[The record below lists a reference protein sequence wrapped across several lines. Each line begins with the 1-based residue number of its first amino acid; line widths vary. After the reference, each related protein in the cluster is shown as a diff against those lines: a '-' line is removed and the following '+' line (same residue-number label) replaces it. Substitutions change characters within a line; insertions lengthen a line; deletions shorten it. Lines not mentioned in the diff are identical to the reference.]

1 MALQPDSL
9 TRYPAFLENMMIKI
23 ADFVIKGVILDMDG
37 VLWKGDQ
44 LLCDLQQLF
53 ILFEKNNI
61 NVILATNN
69 GLRTVEQYVDKFA
82 NFNVQIHPQQII
94 TSAIAIAV
102 LVKKAFPNGGPIYIM
117 GEKALHATLQEYGF
131 FHSDQQPQ
139 AVVAGLTTNFNY
151 EMVKN
156 TSLTIQKGLPFYFTN
171 PDPTYPS
178 PEGHIPG
185 AGTVL
190 AALETAS
197 GVKAILAGK
206 PLPFS
211 FQVAMDRLSCSPDQT
226 LVIGDR
232 LTTDILGGQNA
243 GCRTALVLSGVSSI
257 DDYNAWQ
264 PKPDLVLDQIMDLFK
279 LE

>member
-1 MALQPDSL
+1 
-9 TRYPAFLENMMIKI
+9 MIKI
-23 ADFVIKGVILDMDG
+23 ADTIIKGAILDMDG

-44 LLCDLQQLF
+44 LLCDLHQLF
-53 ILFEKNNI
+53 SLFEANNI
-61 NVILATNN
+61 KVMLATNN
-69 GLRTVEQYVDKFA
+69 GLRTVDQYVKKFSQHD
-82 NFNVQIHPQQII
+82 VRIDSQQVI
-94 TSAIAIAV
+94 TSAIATAV
-102 LVKKAFPNGGPIYIM
+102 LVKKAFPEGGPIYIM
-117 GEKALHATLQEYGF
+117 GEKALHATMEEYGF
-131 FHSDQQPQ
+131 FHSELHPQ

-156 TSLTIQKGLPFYFTN
+156 ASLTIQKGLPFYFTN

-178 PEGHIPG
+178 PEGNIPG

-211 FQVAMDRLSCSPDQT
+211 FQVAMDRLSTSPEET

-243 GCRTALVLSGVSSI
+243 DCRTALVLSGVSTEE
-257 DDYNAWQ
+257 DYNAWQ
-264 PKPDLVLDQIMDLFK
+264 PKPDLLLNNIIDLFQI
-279 LE
+279 